1 MVEADYKELNVDIDP
16 FSDKKEMCSEWVEIV
31 TNLFF
36 SGLEYN
42 QGNGIKTNITITETA
57 KNAYRTYF
65 KELLVQGNSRITTK
79 AEQYIIGTEAK
90 MSAYLPRLI
99 QILAILYDNVRPV
112 ITEDIVH
119 YGWELYKYYS
129 ESTVRIIGSLH
140 NEIDTG
146 LPKNLELLY
155 QTLPEE
161 FTRKEASEICTRL
174 NLTERRFDV
183 SIRRK
188 DFGSLFR
195 KVGQGKY
202 VKV

>member
-1 MVEADYKELNVDIDP
+1 LNIDIDP
-16 FSDKKEMCSEWVEIV
+16 FSDKKEMCAEWVEIV

-36 SGLEYN
+36 SGLDYN
-42 QGNGIKTNITITETA
+42 TGNGIKTLVSITESA
-57 KNAYRTYF
+57 KNAYRSYY
-65 KELLVQGNSRITTK
+65 KELLVQGNSRISTK

-99 QILAILYDNVRPV
+99 QVLAILHDNVRPV
-112 ITEDIVH
+112 ITEQIVH

-140 NEIDTG
+140 SEIDTG
-146 LPKNLELLY
+146 LPKELELLY

-161 FTRKEASEICTRL
+161 FTRKEASETCIRL
-174 NLTERRFDV
+174 NLTDRRFDV

-202 VKV
+202 IKV